1 MQSQAKAI
9 SRIDKQENEA
19 NLEHDYQICYY
30 SLHGGGMPI
39 LHFGSIQTERTHTHT
54 PISKMLLF

>member
-54 PISKMLLF
+54 HR